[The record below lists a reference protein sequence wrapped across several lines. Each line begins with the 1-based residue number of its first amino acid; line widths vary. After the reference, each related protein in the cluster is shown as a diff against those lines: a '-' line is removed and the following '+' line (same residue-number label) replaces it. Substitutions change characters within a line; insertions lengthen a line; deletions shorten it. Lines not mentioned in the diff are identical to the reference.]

1 MPADTPNITQGRNVI
16 LGIGLMVLSVF
27 LFPLKDAFVKLLD
40 GQYSAIQIVWTQF
53 AVTAMVFFALIVVR
67 EGKGALLIRAP
78 ALQIL
83 RALFVTTG
91 MGTFY
96 WAISLIPLAEATAMQ
111 FIAPLV
117 VTALSPFFL
126 GEKVGIRRWLSV
138 IAGFAGVLIVLQPQ
152 FGGEREG
159 YFIALISGL
168 CIGFFF
174 ILNRKLASRAGPI
187 ASIAYSAFLGAVMV
201 SPLVP
206 SVWLTPAPEDLWLI
220 AGFLTFALAGQA
232 AMFSAFH
239 FGEATLVSPF
249 HYVQIVGA
257 TLFGYLFF
265 GQFPEPARLSG
276 IAIIIASG
284 IYIAVREAR
293 KSRARLGRQ

>member
-1 MPADTPNITQGRNVI
+1 
-16 LGIGLMVLSVF
+16 MVLSVF
-27 LFPLKDAFVKLLD
+27 LFPLKDSFVKLLD

-53 AVTAMVFFALIVVR
+53 AVTAVVFFSLILAR
-67 EGKGALLIRAP
+67 EGKAALLIRSP

-83 RALFVTTG
+83 RSLFVTTG

-96 WAISLIPLAEATAMQ
+96 WAITLIPLAEATAMQ

-117 VTALSPFFL
+117 VTALSPFLL

-138 IAGFAGVLIVLQPQ
+138 IAGFSGVLIVFQPE

-174 ILNRKLASRAGPI
+174 ILNRKLASHASPV
-187 ASIAYSAFLGAVMV
+187 ASITYSAFLGAVMV

-206 SVWLTPAPEDLWLI
+206 SVWITPAPEDLWLI
-220 AGFLTFALAGQA
+220 AGYLTFALTGQA

-265 GQFPEPARLSG
+265 SQFPEPARLSG

-284 IYIAVREAR
+284 IYIALREAQ
-293 KSRARLGRQ
+293 KSRAGLGG

>member
-1 MPADTPNITQGRNVI
+1 MPTETPDKTQTRN
-16 LGIGLMVLSVF
+16 LFFGIGLMVFSTF
-27 LFPLKDAFVKLLD
+27 LFPLKDSFVKLLD

-53 AVTAMVFFALIVVR
+53 AVTSVVFFALILAR
-67 EGKGALLIRAP
+67 EGKAALLIRAP

-83 RALFVTTG
+83 RSLFVTTG

-96 WAISLIPLAEATAMQ
+96 WAITLIPLAEATAMQ

-117 VTALSPFFL
+117 VTALSPFLL

-138 IAGFAGVLIVLQPQ
+138 IAGFAGVLIVLQPE
-152 FGGEREG
+152 FGGVHEG
-159 YFIALISGL
+159 YFIAAISGL

-174 ILNRKLASRAGPI
+174 ILNRKLAGYAGPI
-187 ASIAYSAFLGAVMV
+187 ASVAYSAFLGAIMV

-206 SVWLTPAPEDLWLI
+206 SVWITPAPEDLWLF
-220 AGFLTFALAGQA
+220 AGFLAFALTGQA

-265 GQFPEPARLSG
+265 SQFPEPARLSG
-276 IAIIIASG
+276 IVIIIASG

-293 KSRARLGRQ
+293 KSRGGLGGQ

>member
-1 MPADTPNITQGRNVI
+1 MPTDTPDTTQGRNLF

-27 LFPLKDAFVKLLD
+27 LFPLKDSFVKLLD

-53 AVTAMVFFALIVVR
+53 AVTSVVFFVVVMAR
-67 EGKGALLIRAP
+67 EGKSALLIRSP
-78 ALQIL
+78 GLQIL
-83 RALFVTTG
+83 RSLFVTTG

-117 VTALSPFFL
+117 VTALSPFIL
-126 GEKVGIRRWLSV
+126 GEAVGIRRWLSV
-138 IAGFAGVLIVLQPQ
+138 IAGFAGVLIVLQPE

-159 YFIALISGL
+159 YFIAMISGL

-174 ILNRKLASRAGPI
+174 ILNRKLASHASPI

-206 SVWLTPAPEDLWLI
+206 SVWITPAPEDLWLI
-220 AGFLTFALAGQA
+220 AGFLTFALTGQA

-249 HYVQIVGA
+249 HYMQIVGA

-265 GQFPEPARLSG
+265 SQFPEPARLSG

-284 IYIAVREAR
+284 IYIALREAR
-293 KSRARLGRQ
+293 KSRAGLGG

>member
-1 MPADTPNITQGRNVI
+1 MPPNGPNIALSRNLT

-53 AVTAMVFFALIVVR
+53 AVTAVVFFVVVLAR
-67 EGKGALLIRAP
+67 EGKGALLIRSP
-78 ALQIL
+78 GLQIL
-83 RALFVTTG
+83 RSLFVTTG

-117 VTALSPFFL
+117 VTALSPFLL
-126 GEKVGIRRWLSV
+126 GEKVGLRRWLSV

-159 YFIALISGL
+159 YFAALISGL

-174 ILNRKLASRAGPI
+174 ILNRKLASDASPI
-187 ASIAYSAFLGAVMV
+187 ASIAYSAFPGAVMV

-206 SVWLTPAPEDLWLI
+206 SVWITPAPEDLWLI
-220 AGFLTFALAGQA
+220 AGFLTFALSGQA
-232 AMFSAFH
+232 AMFSAFY

-249 HYVQIVGA
+249 HYLQIVGA
-257 TLFGYLFF
+257 TLFGHLFF
-265 GQFPEPARLSG
+265 SQFPEPARLSG

-293 KSRARLGRQ
+293 KSRAGLGS

>member
-1 MPADTPNITQGRNVI
+1 MPPKTPTISQRRNLI

-27 LFPLKDAFVKLLD
+27 LFPLKDSFVKLLD
-40 GQYSAIQIVWTQF
+40 GQYSAIQVVWTQF
-53 AVTAMVFFALIVVR
+53 TVTAVVFFALILVR
-67 EGKGALLIRAP
+67 EGKSALLIRAP
-78 ALQIL
+78 LLQIL
-83 RALFVTTG
+83 RALFVTAG

-96 WAISLIPLAEATAMQ
+96 WAIILIPLAEATAMQ

-117 VTALSPFFL
+117 VTALSPFLL
-126 GEKVGIRRWLSV
+126 GEKVGVRRWLSV
-138 IAGFAGVLIVLQPQ
+138 ITGFAGVLIVLQPQ
-152 FGGEREG
+152 FGGEQEG

-174 ILNRKLASRAGPI
+174 ILNRKLASRASPI
-187 ASIAYSAFLGAVMV
+187 ASIAYSALLGAIMV

-206 SVWLTPAPEDLWLI
+206 SVWITPASEDLWLI
-220 AGFLTFALAGQA
+220 AGFLTFALTGQA

-265 GQFPEPARLSG
+265 SQFPEPARLSG

-284 IYIAVREAR
+284 IYIALREAR
-293 KSRARLGRQ
+293 KSRAGLGGQ

>member
-1 MPADTPNITQGRNVI
+1 MPTDTPVITQGRNLI

-53 AVTAMVFFALIVVR
+53 SVTAVVFFAVVLAR

-96 WAISLIPLAEATAMQ
+96 WAIALIPLAEATAMQ

-117 VTALSPFFL
+117 VTALSPFLL
-126 GEKVGIRRWLSV
+126 GEKVSVRRWLSV
-138 IAGFAGVLIVLQPQ
+138 IAGFAGVLIVFQPQ

-159 YFIALISGL
+159 YFIALLSGL

-174 ILNRKLASRAGPI
+174 ILNRKLASRASPI
-187 ASIAYSAFLGAVMV
+187 ASIAYSAFLGAIMV

-206 SVWLTPAPEDLWLI
+206 SVWITPRAEDLWVI
-220 AGFLTFALAGQA
+220 AGFLTFALTGQA

-239 FGEATLVSPF
+239 FGEATLISPF

-265 GQFPEPARLSG
+265 SQFPEPARLSG

-284 IYIAVREAR
+284 IYIAVREAGN
-293 KSRARLGRQ
+293 SRAGLGRQ